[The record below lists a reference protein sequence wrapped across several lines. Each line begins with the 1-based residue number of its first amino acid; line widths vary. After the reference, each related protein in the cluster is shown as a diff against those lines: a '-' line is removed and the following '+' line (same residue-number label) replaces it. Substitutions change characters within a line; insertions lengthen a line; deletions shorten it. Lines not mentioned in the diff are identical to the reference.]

1 MTCITE
7 FIINKYLLNTKVSG
21 KIVVQLSPRPG
32 EAIVAL
38 AKEHRASLIVTGTR
52 GLGSVR
58 RTILGSVS
66 DFVLHHAHCPVL
78 VCRQ

>member
-1 MTCITE
+1 MICTTE
-7 FIINKYLLNTKVSG
+7 FDYQQVFIEYKVSG